1 MSQVYRPTCIDLFA
15 GAGGL
20 SLGFAQAGFDVL
32 AANDADPVACETL
45 ALNHPGTRVL
55 PGPIQNLSA
64 GDLSNGTAER
74 GLDCLI
80 GGPPCQAFSV
90 YNHQRGMHD
99 ARSSL
104 FREYLRL
111 VEVLRPK
118 VIVMENVTGILS
130 IANGRAVREIHK
142 RLGDL
147 GYHVEHKILRAE
159 EYGVPQER
167 RRIVFVGTRT
177 GCRVL
182 WPQQSHFAPDQ
193 IPFGSCFVTIWDA
206 ISDLPAL
213 EISEGEEIQA
223 YDRPPLSQYQAHVR
237 HGSAQLYNHVAP
249 FLSDIN
255 RKRLKFIP
263 QGGSWRD
270 IPVDLLPSGMK
281 RAKRSDHTKRYGR
294 PKKED
299 LACTILTK
307 CDLHWGAYIHPEQD
321 RTLTVREAARLQSF
335 PDSFHFVGSRG
346 DQFRQVGN
354 AVPPL
359 LAQAIAL
366 AVMEMLQSGRRLRT
380 SGSAS
385 ADTRFSV
392 TA

>member
-1 MSQVYRPTCIDLFA
+1 MSTDRRPTCIDLFA

-20 SLGFAQAGFDVL
+20 SFGFSRAGFDVL
-32 AANDADPVACETL
+32 AANDFDEIACDTL
-45 ALNHPGTRVL
+45 ERTHPGTKVL
-55 PGPIQNLSA
+55 RGSIQ
-64 GDLSNGTAER
+64 DLTAEAFFDAT
-74 GLDCLI
+74 GLSHGELDCLV

-111 VEVLRPK
+111 VEGLLPK
-118 VIVMENVTGILS
+118 IVVMENVTGITS
-130 IANGRAVREIHK
+130 IADGRAVREIHA
-142 RLGDL
+142 RLGGL
-147 GYHVEHKILRAE
+147 GYEVEHRILKAE

-167 RRIVFVGTRT
+167 RRIVFIGTRLGNT
-177 GCRVL
+177 IS
-182 WPQQSHFAPDQ
+182 WPKQTHFAPDG
-193 IPFGSCFVTIWDA
+193 IPFGQPFVTVWDA
-206 ISDLPAL
+206 IGDLPQL
-213 EISEGEEIQA
+213 GVSEGAEAQPYTAKPFSA
-223 YDRPPLSQYQAHVR
+223 YQKLMRTGAKE
-237 HGSAQLYNHVAP
+237 LYNHVAP

-270 IPVDLLPSGMK
+270 LPFDLLPEGMK

-294 PKKED
+294 ARKSD

-335 PDSFHFVGSRG
+335 PDTFRFLGSRG

-359 LAQAIAL
+359 LAQTVASEVLLMLRTVETDSRAKCRMAIA
-366 AVMEMLQSGRRLRT
+366 
-380 SGSAS
+380 
-385 ADTRFSV
+385 
-392 TA
+392 